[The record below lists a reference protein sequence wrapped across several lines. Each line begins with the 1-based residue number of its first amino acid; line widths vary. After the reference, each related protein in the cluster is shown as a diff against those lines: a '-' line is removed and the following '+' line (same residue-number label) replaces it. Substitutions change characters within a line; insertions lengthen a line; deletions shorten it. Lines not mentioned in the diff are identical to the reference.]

1 VPQLDDT
8 GVDAAVAILI
18 GNRLVR
24 PVVRLR
30 PFAVL
35 S

>member
-1 VPQLDDT
+1 VPQLDDA
-8 GVDAAVAILI
+8 GVDAAVAILS
-18 GNRLVR
+18 GNGLVR
-24 PVVRLR
+24 PVARLR